1 MGSGDITKEHDKLD
15 RVLAEIGELRAI
27 MNGFG
32 NGLASVKTDIA
43 SVRVDVAEVKTD
55 VADLKVGMGSVE
67 SRLAAVE
74 TRLTSVETRLT
85 SVESR
90 VDDVEEKLARRLQE
104 TKPMWVDQLKNE
116 LRSEMQ
122 KGFRELSYRIDA
134 LAVEFN
140 KFQGYQRDLDDRV
153 TALEHQHL

>member
-1 MGSGDITKEHDKLD
+1 MGSGDITKEHDKLN
-15 RVLAEIGELRAI
+15 RVLAEIAELRAI

-32 NGLASVKTDIA
+32 NALASVKTD
-43 SVRVDVAEVKTD
+43 VAE
-55 VADLKVGMGSVE
+55 LKVGLSSVE
-67 SRLAAVE
+67 SRLTAVE
-74 TRLTSVETRLT
+74 TRLTSVETRLTSVESRLT

-104 TKPMWVDQLKNE
+104 TKPIWVDQLKNE

-140 KFQGYQRDLDDRV
+140 KFQGYQRDLDDRII
-153 TALEHQHL
+153 TLEHQH

>member
-1 MGSGDITKEHDKLD
+1 
-15 RVLAEIGELRAI
+15 
-27 MNGFG
+27 
-32 NGLASVKTDIA
+32 VKTDIA

-55 VADLKVGMGSVE
+55 VAELKVGLSSVE
-67 SRLAAVE
+67 SRLTAVE
-74 TRLTSVETRLT
+74 TRLTSVETRLTSVENRLT

-140 KFQGYQRDLDDRV
+140 KFQGYQRDRDDRV
-153 TALEHQHL
+153 TALDHQHL